1 MQLSIASVT
10 LKAHP
15 AGAAR
20 QSIACSILITSAA
33 NSGNDWHRGTVNHM
47 YIFKKG
53 KLLTGNGA
61 GQEFFA
67 ICL

>member
-1 MQLSIASVT
+1 MQQAVETVGI
-10 LKAHP
+10 
-15 AGAAR
+15 GE
-20 QSIACSILITSAA
+20 QSIECIF
-33 NSGNDWHRGTVNHM
+33 
-47 YIFKKG
+47 FKKG